1 VTRIERAELPRR
13 LAAAGTGSVGFALS
27 GVIVL
32 DTVGSAAQTG
42 AQVLTWLAVLC
53 VCFLLPYALI
63 VAELGAAFPHEGGPY
78 TWVRLAFGRPAA
90 ALGALLYWIA
100 NPIWLGG
107 TLTVVALSVVESYFV
122 ELGRVRYPIALAVIW
137 LVAGGALLGPRARR
151 CSSAVGAALRLVLLA
166 FVGLSAVLYGIAH
179 GIHGGSVSELRPT
192 SGALVIAV
200 PVLVF
205 GLLGLELPS
214 AAGLGAGH
222 ARAIPRAIL
231 GASFATALAYLLP
244 VLALVV
250 VLPIGQLSSIGGF
263 VEATR
268 TLCTVYGGSV
278 DAQGVAHLSGAG
290 SLLGDIAAIGFI
302 GTLLT
307 GGATWL
313 RGANGVLAV
322 AAADGSAPPV
332 LARRTRADVPIAA
345 GILSGAVA
353 TITMALAYE
362 LASGRLARY
371 FGAMLG
377 LGISTVLLS
386 YLLVFPSLLRLR
398 RTQPDVARPFI
409 VPGGRPGAWACTLL
423 TTAIA
428 LFAALELI
436 YPGLGLAHPDTVLP
450 GSFEGL
456 RSRYELSMAVPL
468 AALALLGAL
477 SFASG
482 RRAAVSDA

>member
-1 VTRIERAELPRR
+1 MRIEPADLPRR
-13 LAAAGTGSVGFALS
+13 LVAAGTGSLGFALS

-32 DTVGSAAQTG
+32 DTVGSAAQAG

-78 TWVRLAFGRPAA
+78 TWVRLAFGRPVA
-90 ALGALLYWIA
+90 ALGAVLYWIA

-107 TLTVVALSVVESYFV
+107 TLTVVSLAVVESYLV

-137 LVAGGALLGPRARR
+137 VVVGGALLGPRARGAI
-151 CSSAVGAALRLVLLA
+151 SAVGAALRLGLLA
-166 FVGLSAVLYGIAH
+166 FVGLSAVLYGVAH
-179 GIHGGSVSELRPT
+179 GVHGSTVSDLRPT
-192 SGALVIAV
+192 SGALVVAV

-222 ARAIPRAIL
+222 ARAVL
-231 GASFATALAYLLP
+231 DASLVTALAYLLP

-278 DAQGVAHLSGAG
+278 DPQGVAHLSGAG
-290 SLLGDIAAIGFI
+290 RALGDIAAIGFI

-322 AAADGSAPPV
+322 AAADGSAPRL
-332 LARRTRADVPIAA
+332 LARRTRAGVPIAA
-345 GILSGAVA
+345 GLLSGAVA

-386 YLLVFPSLLRLR
+386 YVLVFPSLLRLR
-398 RTQPDVARPFI
+398 RTQPAVARPFI
-409 VPGGRPGAWACTLL
+409 VPGGTLGVWACTLL

-436 YPGLGLAHPDTVLP
+436 YPGLGLAHPDTLLP

-468 AALALLGAL
+468 AGLALLGAL

-482 RRAAVSDA
+482 RRASVSDA